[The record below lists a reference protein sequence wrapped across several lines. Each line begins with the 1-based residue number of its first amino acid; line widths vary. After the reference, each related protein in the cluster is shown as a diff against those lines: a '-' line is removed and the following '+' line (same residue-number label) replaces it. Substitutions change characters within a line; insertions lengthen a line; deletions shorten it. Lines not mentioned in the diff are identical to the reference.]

1 MANSLNSLPISVDQD
16 LASFGAA
23 QTLQSTPF
31 GIRVWKLALVV
42 SATTSSAGTVQ
53 VSEPNSGI
61 PLLAPMVVPAA
72 SPTGTVLFFDNPTQ
86 LLQFRD
92 FAVTGL
98 TATGTRLFL
107 WYRT

>member
-1 MANSLNSLPISVDQD
+1 MANSLGTMPLTVDTD

-23 QTLQSTPF
+23 QTLQHTPF

-42 SATTSSAGTVQ
+42 SAATSSAGTVQ

-72 SPTGTVLFFDNPTQ
+72 STIGTVLFFDNPTQ
-86 LLQFRD
+86 LLQWRD
-92 FAVTGL
+92 FSVSGL
-98 TATGTRLFL
+98 TATGTRLMI
-107 WYRT
+107 WYRV